1 MKNIILLFLV
11 AFVCKLSAQDT
22 NYIYVKPAP
31 KIHKESAQND
41 SKNAVY
47 FELLGST
54 YGFGL
59 SYERKLVST
68 PSLSMN
74 ARVGVGTLIL
84 VNAVPTF
91 GLNALLGKEKH
102 FLELGF
108 NATRTYGIDLFS
120 IQGNITWIGNPIL
133 GYRFI
138 SENGFVFRFSFTPL
152 VNAFSSDLGYDFLPF
167 GGISFG
173 KAF

>member
-1 MKNIILLFLV
+1 MKKIILLFIIS
-11 AFVCKLSAQDT
+11 FISKLSAQDT
-22 NYIYVKPAP
+22 NYINVKPAP
-31 KIHKESAQND
+31 KIHNESARND

-54 YGFGL
+54 YGIGV
-59 SYERKLVST
+59 SYERKILST
-68 PSLSMN
+68 PFLSLN
-74 ARVGVGTLIL
+74 ARVGVGTLVL

-91 GLNALLGKEKH
+91 GLNTLIGKEKH

-138 SENGFVFRFSFTPL
+138 SENGFLFRLSFTPL
-152 VNAFSSDLGYDFLPF
+152 VNTFSADLGYDFFPF
-167 GGISFG
+167 GGISIG

>member
-1 MKNIILLFLV
+1 MKKIILF
-11 AFVCKLSAQDT
+11 FFISFISKLSAQDT

-31 KIHKESAQND
+31 KIHKESTRND
-41 SKNAVY
+41 SENTVY

-54 YGFGL
+54 YGIGL
-59 SYERKLVST
+59 SYERKIIST
-68 PSLSMN
+68 TSLSLN

-91 GLNALLGKEKH
+91 GLNALIGKEKH

-120 IQGNITWIGNPIL
+120 IQGNINWIGNPIL

-138 SENGFVFRFSFTPL
+138 SENGLVFRFSFTPL
-152 VNAFSSDLGYDFLPF
+152 VNTFSSDLGSDFLPF
-167 GGISFG
+167 GGISIG

>member
-1 MKNIILLFLV
+1 MKKIILLFLIY
-11 AFVCKLSAQDT
+11 FTCKLSAQDT

-31 KIHKESAQND
+31 QIQKEPARYD

-47 FELLGST
+47 LELLGST
-54 YGFGL
+54 YGIGV
-59 SYERKLVST
+59 SYERKILSA
-68 PSLSMN
+68 PFLSLN
-74 ARVGVGTLIL
+74 ARVGVGTLVL

-91 GLNALLGKEKH
+91 GLNALIGKEKH

-152 VNAFSSDLGYDFLPF
+152 VNAFSSDLGYDFFPF